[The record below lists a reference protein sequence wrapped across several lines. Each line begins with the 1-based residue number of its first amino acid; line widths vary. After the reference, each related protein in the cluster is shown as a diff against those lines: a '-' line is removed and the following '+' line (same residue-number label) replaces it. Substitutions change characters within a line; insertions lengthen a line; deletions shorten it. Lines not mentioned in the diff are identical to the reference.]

1 MRRTVTTITASA
13 MLALGLAA
21 CGATSQPLPQASPP
35 SSSSSVAAPTPED
48 TPTED
53 APAATVATTCDI
65 AREAIL
71 TGSKA
76 QIKAA
81 LKALQA
87 DKTADATAREYA
99 QNYLVRDAGQPDFAE
114 VDKDLIQ
121 MSCTL

>member
-53 APAATVATTCDI
+53 APAATVATTCDV
-65 AREAIL
+65 AREAFL

-81 LKALQA
+81 MKKLQA

-99 QNYLVRDAGQPDFAE
+99 RYYLVRDAGEPDMQE
-114 VDKDLIQ
+114 MDVSLIQ
-121 MSCTL
+121 MSCTM